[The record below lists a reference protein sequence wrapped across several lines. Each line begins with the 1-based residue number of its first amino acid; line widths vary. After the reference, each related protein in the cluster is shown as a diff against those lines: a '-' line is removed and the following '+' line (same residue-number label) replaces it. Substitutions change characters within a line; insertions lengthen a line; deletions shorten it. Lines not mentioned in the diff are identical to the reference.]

1 VTLQNLGRRDKGGG
15 KREETVEGRGR
26 AEEKKTR
33 KIR

>member
-1 VTLQNLGRRDKGGG
+1 MRDRSGG
-15 KREETVEGRGR
+15 KREEAVEGRGR